1 MKKHKVTI
9 LLPKVFE
16 ELYKR
21 NLKKI
26 FNDKYIMREI
36 FFNKLYSKQQMID
49 IAADEK
55 VLIVTLETID
65 RDVLEAYSNL
75 KILVIY
81 GVGFNNIDIQ
91 AAKEKGIFVTNSSGA
106 NAISV
111 AELSLGLMLSA
122 ARNIVNVNNLTK
134 AGKWNLFLGTEI
146 THKTLG
152 IVGLGKIGK
161 ELVKKITG
169 FDMKILAY
177 DVFRDEDFAD
187 KWKLEYIDIDRLASE
202 SDFISLHVPSSKE
215 NYHLID
221 YKFFCKMKKSA
232 ILINTA
238 RGEIVNENDLIK
250 ALEEKKI
257 AGAALDVFENEPPSY
272 HSRLFQLNNVVTTS
286 HIGGSTLEAMIRIG
300 VITLKNLEETFQGK
314 IPKNNVYKV

>member
-1 MKKHKVTI
+1 MKKNKVTI

-49 IAADEK
+49 IATDEK
-55 VLIVTLETID
+55 VLIITLETID

-75 KILVIY
+75 KIVTIY
-81 GVGFNNIDIQ
+81 GVGFDNIDIQ
-91 AAKEKGIFVTNSSGA
+91 AAKEKGIFVTNASGA
-106 NAISV
+106 NATSV
-111 AELSLGLMLSA
+111 AELSLGLMLSV
-122 ARNIVNVNNLTK
+122 ARNIINVNNLTK

-146 THKTLG
+146 SHKTLG
-152 IVGLGKIGK
+152 IIGLGKIGK
-161 ELVKKITG
+161 ELAKKITG

-177 DVFRDEDFAD
+177 DVFRDEDFAN
-187 KWKLEYIDIDRLASE
+187 KWNVEYVDIDRLASE

-221 YKFFCKMKKSA
+221 YNFFCKMKKSA

-238 RGEIVNENDLIK
+238 RGKIVNENNLIK

-257 AGAALDVFENEPPSY
+257 AGAALDVFENKSPSY

-300 VITLKNLEETFQGK
+300 AITLKNLEETFQGK
-314 IPKNNVYKV
+314 IPINNVYKI

>member
-36 FFNKLYSKQQMID
+36 FFNKLYSKQQIID

-55 VLIVTLETID
+55 VLIITLETID

-91 AAKEKGIFVTNSSGA
+91 AAKEKGIYVTNTPNA

-111 AELSLGLMLSA
+111 AEFTIGLILNCMCKICFSHNQL
-122 ARNIVNVNNLTK
+122 RN
-134 AGKWNLFLGTEI
+134 
-146 THKTLG
+146 
-152 IVGLGKIGK
+152 
-161 ELVKKITG
+161 
-169 FDMKILAY
+169 
-177 DVFRDEDFAD
+177 
-187 KWKLEYIDIDRLASE
+187 
-202 SDFISLHVPSSKE
+202 
-215 NYHLID
+215 
-221 YKFFCKMKKSA
+221 
-232 ILINTA
+232 
-238 RGEIVNENDLIK
+238 
-250 ALEEKKI
+250 
-257 AGAALDVFENEPPSY
+257 
-272 HSRLFQLNNVVTTS
+272 
-286 HIGGSTLEAMIRIG
+286 
-300 VITLKNLEETFQGK
+300 KNW
-314 IPKNNVYKV
+314 